1 MNEYDNGAEGA
12 FYLPSV
18 LSYAVGAVPVERS
31 MVVCPPST
39 TTLTMG
45 SAGRVAFQFPTSG
58 LLDLDNGVMTMDI
71 NVSHAN
77 LATTKTVGIF
87 PNPMSVFSVVEQDI
101 GGQSLVVNAIDI
113 ATQPMYLGSTDGS
126 ALENAVPAQ
135 VYQYESGTAEV
146 EQFVSNCAMSINI
159 GNVADATSTAFTR
172 EIPLSLFQGVFNMNK
187 MFPAF
192 ASPLLRLTAQV
203 ADFKNLGFVN
213 FLSTDNTNPGL
224 FDSNLTAGTISNF
237 VLRVPQIQLPPALA
251 SALQQAVQAGL
262 MARANFTRVY
272 QKTLSTGSDSII
284 VNQSARAGID
294 GVLWGK
300 KLAEG
305 TDSRGVFHISTATT
319 DRVRVRVDGRDVVSQ
334 SIAPKEQP
342 AMLLSYLQ
350 RPITTDCGLLY
361 NGFGRYVANNAFGAL
376 GLELPLAT
384 QNLLTGYTSNNS
396 VQLELIYETLGTG
409 GTGYFIVDTAI
420 LYNFSA
426 QGVSIVY

>member
-1 MNEYDNGAEGA
+1 MSMNEYDNGAEGA

-58 LLDLDNGVMTMDI
+58 LLDLDNGVMTMDV

-77 LATTKTVGIF
+77 TNSTETLGIF

-113 ATQPMYLGSTDGS
+113 ATQSMYLGSTDGS
-126 ALENAVPAQ
+126 AIENAVAAQ
-135 VYQYESGTAEV
+135 VYQSTLGAIEV
-146 EQFVSNCAMSINI
+146 ENFVTNTAMTINA
-159 GNVADATSTAFTR
+159 GASAVTSTAFTR

-203 ADFKNLGFVN
+203 APA
-213 FLSTDNTNPGL
+213 TNIGI
-224 FDSNLTAGTISNF
+224 LTTVGGDPTGIYASDLTGGTISNF

-251 SALQQAVQAGL
+251 SALQQAVQSGL

-284 VNQSARAGID
+284 INQSARAGID
-294 GVLWGK
+294 GVVWGK

-305 TDSRGVFHISTATT
+305 TTSRGVFHISTSTD

-361 NGFGRYVANNAFGAL
+361 NGFARYVANNAWGAL